1 MGIQAYLV
9 APVPRWLALT
19 AVVGTGVAVG
29 VGTFLVMD
37 KRFNA
42 LFEEKVNEEVEKTTR
57 FLSAI
62 KKVEYP
68 TPEDAVAAL
77 YPETE
82 QAADLIEELNYV
94 SKDENLA
101 EVVELLD
108 EATKDEAV
116 EDADLEFDFEAEA
129 EIRTSGKPY
138 ILEYNEFQAM
148 DNPCICLQWFDG
160 DGVLVDQDDRPVIDA
175 NKIVGLK
182 NLNRFGYG
190 SRDPN
195 ALYIH
200 NPYYD
205 TNYEV
210 VREPGNYVDID
221 HYGGH
226 IQHQYD
232 QGGDRKRTL
241 RKFHLNEE

>member
-1 MGIQAYLV
+1 MGMQAYFT

-19 AVVGTGVAVG
+19 AIVGTGVAAG
-29 VGTFLVMD
+29 VGTYIIMD
-37 KRFNA
+37 RRFNA

-57 FLSAI
+57 FLAAI

-82 QAADLIEELNYV
+82 QVADLIEELQYASEDDSLV
-94 SKDENLA
+94 EVA
-101 EVVELLD
+101 VVEV
-108 EATKDEAV
+108 EVENV
-116 EDADLEFDFEAEA
+116 IEDADLEFDFEAEA
-129 EIRTSGKPY
+129 ENRASGKPY
-138 ILEYNEFQAM
+138 ILEYNEFQEM
-148 DNPCICLQWFDG
+148 DKPCICLQWFDG
-160 DGVLVDQDDRPVIDA
+160 DGVLVDQDDKPVIDA

-210 VREPGNYVDID
+210 VREAGRYVDVD
-221 HYGGH
+221 HYGT
-226 IQHQYD
+226 IQHAYD
-232 QGGDRKRTL
+232 QGGNRKRTL

>member
-1 MGIQAYLV
+1 MGIQSYLT
-9 APVPRWLALT
+9 APIPRWLALT
-19 AVVGTGVAVG
+19 AVVGTGVAAG
-29 VGTFLVMD
+29 LTTYLVMD

-42 LFEEKVNEEVEKTTR
+42 LFEEKVAEEVENTTR
-57 FLSAI
+57 FLNAI

-68 TPEDAVAAL
+68 TPGDAVEAL

-82 QAADLIEELNYV
+82 QVADLIEELSYTSTDSTPTEV
-94 SKDENLA
+94 AASDE
-101 EVVELLD
+101 EE
-108 EATKDEAV
+108 TV

-129 EIRTSGKPY
+129 EIRASGKPY
-138 ILEYNEFQAM
+138 ILEYHEFQEM
-148 DNPCICLQWFDG
+148 DKPCICLQWFDG
-160 DGVLVDQDDRPVIDA
+160 DGVLVDQDDRPVVDA

-190 SRDPN
+190 SRDEN

-205 TNYEV
+205 TNYEI
-210 VREPGNYVDID
+210 VREPGNYVDQA
-221 HYGGH
+221 YGGH
-226 IQHQYD
+226 IQHQFD

-241 RKFHLNEE
+241 RKFHLDEE